1 MDEVFNFHPSLDIW
15 GNSLFSVDLQPD
27 YAVVMQDQPLAE
39 PVRHASQPRKDL
51 WSSCGLGEE
60 SFIDGI
66 SAYFAFAAPALPVLS
81 AEAFWSDYDAGKC
94 SEALVYAIACR
105 GIPFV
110 EVTSKWETQQQLARK
125 FKDAFFSSRKE
136 RQDGSVRLDD
146 AEALTLMI
154 GFNYDTDPDSGHS
167 YGDMESLF
175 LSYDSLVL
183 MTLRCQSQDAHA
195 TFNSECLASATLRRT
210 LLFWHVYGLDAFDSL
225 DRKSAPRVP
234 DRGSGS
240 ERENLPSLEP
250 GSYLDAIL
258 SLSMVARKITSM
270 LCSSKTRS
278 EGATYSDIKSLY
290 SQLDDWHRFSCPFF
304 LQRNQGNNGDLGAP
318 LLVHGFSGQPDQL
331 VQLQRSVL
339 WALEINCYMQIESCV
354 EAFGICS
361 SDKPF
366 EVEIAS
372 LEVQQMTLQVVDTG
386 MKLAKFMNEEWK
398 QDTIRSPANIIP
410 NIARDICAGLCNW
423 VCLRATYLR
432 EMENLSPYRR
442 IRKRDNETDVGATIQ
457 GYLDAAREFRRATAT
472 ATSHKSTEAVLG
484 SIDDRISTMEE
495 GVAQYRES

>member
-1 MDEVFNFHPSLDIW
+1 
-15 GNSLFSVDLQPD
+15 
-27 YAVVMQDQPLAE
+27 MQDQSLPE

-51 WSSCGLGEE
+51 WSSCGLVEDA
-60 SFIDGI
+60 FINAL
-66 SAYFAFAAPALPVLS
+66 SAYFTFAAPALPVLS
-81 AEAFWSDYDAGKC
+81 TEAFWSDYDAGKC
-94 SEALVYAIACR
+94 SDALVYAIACR

-110 EVTSKWETQQQLARK
+110 EVPSKWETQQHVARK

-136 RQDGSVRLDD
+136 RQDGCARLDD
-146 AEALTLMI
+146 AEALALMI
-154 GFNYDTDPDSGHS
+154 GFDYGTDPDSGHS
-167 YGDMESLF
+167 CGDMESLF

-195 TFNSECLASATLRRT
+195 TFNSEGLAAATQRRT

-234 DRGSGS
+234 DRSSGN

-258 SLSMVARKITSM
+258 SLSMVARKITSQ
-270 LCSSKTRS
+270 LCSSKSRS
-278 EGATYSDIKSLY
+278 EGATYSNIKSLY

-304 LQRNQGNNGDLGAP
+304 LQRNQENNGDLGAP
-318 LLVHGFSGQPDQL
+318 SLVYGFSGQPDQL

-354 EAFGICS
+354 AAFGICS

-372 LEVQQMTLQVVDTG
+372 LEVQSMTLQIVNTG
-386 MKLAKFMNEEWK
+386 MQLAKFMNEEWK
-398 QDTIRSPANIIP
+398 QDTIRSPANITP
-410 NIARDICAGLCNW
+410 SIARDICAGLCNW
-423 VCLRATYLR
+423 VCLRASHLR
-432 EMENLSPYRR
+432 KKGAEMENLSPYCR
-442 IRKRDNETDVGATIQ
+442 IRKRDNETDIGGTIQ
-457 GYLDAAREFRRATAT
+457 GYLDAAREFRRAIAT
-472 ATSHKSTEAVLG
+472 ATSHKSTKAVLE
-484 SIDDRISTMEE
+484 SIEGRIATLEETM
-495 GVAQYRES
+495 AKHTKS

>member
-1 MDEVFNFHPSLDIW
+1 
-15 GNSLFSVDLQPD
+15 
-27 YAVVMQDQPLAE
+27 MQDQSLAE
-39 PVRHASQPRKDL
+39 PMRPASQPRKDL
-51 WSSCGLGEE
+51 WSSCGLDED
-60 SFIDGI
+60 SFISSI
-66 SAYFAFAAPALPVLS
+66 SAYFTYAAPALPVLS

-94 SEALVYAIACR
+94 SDALVYAIACR

-110 EVTSKWETQQQLARK
+110 EVISKWEKQQQLARK
-125 FKDAFFSSRKE
+125 FKDSFFSSRKE
-136 RQDGSVRLDD
+136 SQGGSVRLDD
-146 AEALTLMI
+146 AEALALMMV
-154 GFNYDTDPDSGHS
+154 FEYDTDPDSGYS

-195 TFNSECLASATLRRT
+195 TFNAEGLASATQRRT

-234 DRGSGS
+234 DRNTGP

-258 SLSMVARKITSM
+258 SLSVVARRVTS
-270 LCSSKTRS
+270 LLSSSKTRS
-278 EGATYSDIKSLY
+278 EGATYSDIELLY

-304 LQRNQGNNGDLGAP
+304 LQRDQATNGDLGAP
-318 LLVHGFSGQPDQL
+318 SLVHGFSGQPDQL

-339 WALEINCYMQIESCV
+339 WALEINCYMQIEACV
-354 EAFGICS
+354 AAFGICS

-366 EVEIAS
+366 AVEIAS
-372 LEVQQMTLQVVDTG
+372 LKVQQMTLQVVNTG
-386 MKLAKFMNEEWK
+386 MQLAKSMNEEWK
-398 QDTIRSPANIIP
+398 QDTTRSPANIIP

-423 VCLRATYLR
+423 VCLRAAHLR
-432 EMENLSPYRR
+432 QKGAEMENLSPYRR
-442 IRKRDNETDVGATIQ
+442 IRKRDNDNDVGASMQ
-457 GYLDAAREFRRATAT
+457 GCLDAAREFRRAVAV

-484 SIDDRISTMEE
+484 SIDGRILVLEE
-495 GVAQYRES
+495 TVAQHRDS